1 MSNMAEYLLKE
12 HRGKTLG
19 CLVGIALALA
29 ILIFSVQQVLF
40 ILFCGAVGYL
50 VGKMIDDQIDV
61 EAWFHKVF
69 GPRD

>member
-1 MSNMAEYLLKE
+1 MSNLTEYLLKE

-19 CLVGIALALA
+19 CAIGTCLALA
-29 ILIFSVQQVLF
+29 ILIFSIHQVLF
-40 ILFCGAVGYL
+40 ILFSGAVGYL
-50 VGKMIDDQIDV
+50 IGKAVDDEIDL